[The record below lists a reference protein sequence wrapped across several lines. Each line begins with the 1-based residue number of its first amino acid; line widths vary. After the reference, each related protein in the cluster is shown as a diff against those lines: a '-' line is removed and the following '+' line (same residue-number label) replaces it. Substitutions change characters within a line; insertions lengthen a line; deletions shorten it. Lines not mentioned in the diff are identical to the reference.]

1 MVGVHQW
8 VHAHPKVV
16 ADVRETGRGA
26 LATHAGG
33 MQRRRLRSSGLL
45 AWVGSTKEC
54 TRTRRGWLSRWQWMH
69 GFQALGG
76 GRTTAA
82 KLELAAASMVAAS
95 RSARAAPESEGG
107 RVEMPVSDGAARA
120 LC

>member
-33 MQRRRLRSSGLL
+33 MQRAAAAVLRPPGL
-45 AWVGSTKEC
+45 
-54 TRTRRGWLSRWQWMH
+54 GWLDEGVHENEERLAEPVAVDAWLPGARRWKNDGGQARVH
-69 GFQALGG
+69 GGIHG
-76 GRTTAA
+76 GRFPKRARNTI
-82 KLELAAASMVAAS
+82 ERGRESGDAS
-95 RSARAAPESEGG
+95 E
-107 RVEMPVSDGAARA
+107 
-120 LC
+120 